1 MNSTSTFFFT
11 ADEHYG
17 HANIIKYCNRPF
29 TSVDEMDTEFIQR
42 HNEMVGPK
50 DVVIHAGDFTLS
62 KKPFAENY
70 LRQLNGTHIF
80 LKGSHDYWLKK
91 SATVIWERD
100 IEGFYVVVCHFAMR
114 VWPRSH
120 YNSWQ
125 LYGHSHGKLPP
136 IGKQWDIGDDNNDF
150 YPVSFNKIR
159 EIMQNRPDN
168 ENFVGNR
175 AT

>member
-1 MNSTSTFFFT
+1 MNTTGTQILSGIVTFPSHRLIKMD
-11 ADEHYG
+11 AE
-17 HANIIKYCNRPF
+17 IIR
-29 TSVDEMDTEFIQR
+29 R

-70 LRQLNGTHIF
+70 IRQLNGTHIF

-91 SATVIWERD
+91 SATVIWEKE
-100 IEGFYVVVCHFAMR
+100 IEGFYVVACHFAMR

-136 IGKQWDIGDDNNDF
+136 IGKQWDIGVDNNDF
-150 YPVSFNKIR
+150 YPVSFNKVH

-168 ENFVGNR
+168 PNFVGNKDV
-175 AT
+175 

>member
-1 MNSTSTFFFT
+1 MNTTGTQILSGIVTVPSHRLIKMD
-11 ADEHYG
+11 AE
-17 HANIIKYCNRPF
+17 IIR
-29 TSVDEMDTEFIQR
+29 R

-70 LRQLNGTHIF
+70 IRQLNGTHIF

-91 SATVIWERD
+91 SATVIWEKE
-100 IEGFYVVVCHFAMR
+100 IEGFYVVACHFAMR

-136 IGKQWDIGDDNNDF
+136 IGKQWDIGVDNNDF
-150 YPVSFNKIR
+150 YPVSFNKVR

-168 ENFVGNR
+168 PNFVGNMDV
-175 AT
+175 